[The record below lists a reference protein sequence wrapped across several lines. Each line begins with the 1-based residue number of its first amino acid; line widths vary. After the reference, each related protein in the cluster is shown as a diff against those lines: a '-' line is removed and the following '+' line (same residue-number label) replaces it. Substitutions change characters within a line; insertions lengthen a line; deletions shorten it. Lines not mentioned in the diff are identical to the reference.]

1 MLLHRGWKAGDKVLI
16 MKWLGDYSEDEN
28 ENFNL
33 KGELRTG
40 ILTFQTVRHL
50 DNKHMASGERGGRR
64 LWVTYNIY

>member
-1 MLLHRGWKAGDKVLI
+1 